1 MKHIAQILSFS
12 LALIL
17 AITFT
22 TPVFA
27 DTNPPEDTAHAYHF
41 RTAKE
46 YDAPRYVLNCHTNGA
61 VVSGTKVSLWQATG
75 DISQEWYVDWT
86 SYGQYNRTAVLR
98 SNQNKSLALN
108 ANRSAVGTI
117 CDMLPSNGNIYN
129 DYNVTLEGDHSV
141 SPTQVKLRL
150 PARYNHTS
158 PVFVTE
164 TIVHGTIPESIK
176 PGTWPMDHPNK
187 NKGTIQ

>member
-46 YDAPRYVLNCHTNGA
+46 YDAPRYVLNCHTKGA

-158 PVFVTE
+158 PVFVT
-164 TIVHGTIPESIK
+164 THGI
-176 PGTWPMDHPNK
+176 GNYCTWNYTGVNQTWYMADGPSK
-187 NKGTIQ
+187 QK

>member
-1 MKHIAQILSFS
+1 MDIILS
-12 LALIL
+12 LVPIIIIL
-17 AITFT
+17 VGII
-22 TPVFA
+22 
-27 DTNPPEDTAHAYHF
+27 
-41 RTAKE
+41 
-46 YDAPRYVLNCHTNGA
+46 VLNKPASLVAPIAFVVTFIIGMFYFGVGIDVLGKNAWTG

-158 PVFVTE
+158 PVFVT
-164 TIVHGTIPESIK
+164 THGI
-176 PGTWPMDHPNK
+176 GNYCTWNYTGVNQTWYMADGPSK
-187 NKGTIQ
+187 QK

>member
-150 PARYNHTS
+150 PARYNHTA
-158 PVFVTE
+158 PVFVT
-164 TIVHGTIPESIK
+164 THGI
-176 PGTWPMDHPNK
+176 GNYCTWNYTGVNQTWYMADGPSK
-187 NKGTIQ
+187 QK

>member
-108 ANRSAVGTI
+108 ANRSAVVTI
-117 CDMLPSNGNIYN
+117 
-129 DYNVTLEGDHSV
+129 
-141 SPTQVKLRL
+141 
-150 PARYNHTS
+150 
-158 PVFVTE
+158 
-164 TIVHGTIPESIK
+164 
-176 PGTWPMDHPNK
+176 
-187 NKGTIQ
+187 